1 MTPVTSR
8 LLAEALQLTEAERSE
23 LIARLLDSL
32 EPPAEEAV
40 ETAWGQEIQRRS
52 AELDAGTA
60 QGVPWSEARRL
71 IMEDTDDALES

>member
-1 MTPVTSR
+1 
-8 LLAEALQLTEAERSE
+8 LLAEALQLPEAERSE

-32 EPPAEEAV
+32 EPAAEEDV
-40 ETAWGQEIQRRS
+40 EKAWEQEIQQRS
-52 AELDAGTA
+52 AELDAGTV